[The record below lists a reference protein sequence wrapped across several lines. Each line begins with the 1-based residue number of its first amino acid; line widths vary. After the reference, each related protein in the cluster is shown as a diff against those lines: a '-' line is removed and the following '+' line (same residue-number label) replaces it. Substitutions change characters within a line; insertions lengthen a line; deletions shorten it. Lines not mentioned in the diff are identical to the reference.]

1 MITSS
6 WYRRNEGSM
15 PVNKRLVVALTAYAV
30 LSAAG
35 ALLLDG
41 KVRQAFLLMML
52 AFVAKTLIAWKAG
65 W

>member
-1 MITSS
+1 MS
-6 WYRRNEGSM
+6 SM
-15 PVNKRLVVALTAYAV
+15 PVNKRLVVALASYAV
-30 LSAAG
+30 LSGAG

-52 AFVAKTLIAWKAG
+52 ALVAKTLIAWKAG

>member
-30 LSAAG
+30 LSAGG

>member
-1 MITSS
+1 
-6 WYRRNEGSM
+6 M

-30 LSAAG
+30 LSAGG